1 MQWPARARALAV
13 ATAVLLL
20 HAVVIFALAKQDET
34 ATRPASHPIRIA
46 LLGAEMP
53 PQPSQKQATQPP
65 LKAAQEPSPDRNRNR
80 NSYRGSLGTGQRPT
94 AANTDTDTNAD
105 RRKQTQTQAVA
116 VASASTLNSLQDLA
130 SNEKR
135 GSVADRPESELAAP
149 ATSGVLNTRPAPTA
163 LAVAMPANTSKIGEQ
178 KVELPLTAADYLQNP
193 RPVYPSLSRRLNE
206 QGQVVHSVTIGPD
219 GKALGAQLVKS
230 SGYERLDRAAWETVM
245 RWRYVPGKR
254 GGTPTV
260 MSVDVPI
267 TWVLE

>member
-1 MQWPARARALAV
+1 MRWPARARALAV

-34 ATRPASHPIRIA
+34 ATRPASHPMRIA

-65 LKAAQEPSPDRNRNR
+65 LKAAHEPSVDRNRN
-80 NSYRGSLGTGQRPT
+80 SLGAGQRPA
-94 AANTDTDTNAD
+94 AANTDTNAD
-105 RRKQTQTQAVA
+105 RHKQTHTRTQTQAVAVA

-135 GSVADRPESELAAP
+135 GSVADRPESEPAEP

-163 LAVAMPANTSKIGEQ
+163 LAAAMPANTSKIGEQ

-219 GKALGAQLVKS
+219 GKALSAQLVKS

-260 MSVDVPI
+260 MNVDVPI